1 MIFSFANG
9 WDDSP
14 VAAESYHAPIKS
26 IGNSTTT
33 PRDLEC
39 DQDVQIILMA
49 LAESV
54 AARLRKHGFKCN
66 VVSISIRD
74 NELYHFSRQKKFKN
88 PLTLQMRL

>member
-1 MIFSFANG
+1 MGKWDLSFIHLLNG

-14 VAAESYHAPIKS
+14 VSAEGYQAPIKS

-33 PRDLEC
+33 PRDLEN

-54 AARLRKHGFKCN
+54 AARLRKHGFK
-66 VVSISIRD
+66 
-74 NELYHFSRQKKFKN
+74 
-88 PLTLQMRL
+88 M